1 VKGDLPLS
9 PEDVNEIVTI
19 LKGSQ
24 YDRLDIRTDRYRL
37 RVSRADA
44 GEGQGEGWSQ
54 AWSLEDEASP
64 AGATAQSGQEEIPVP
79 EGMHAIRAPLPGV
92 FYRSPAPGTAYFV
105 EVGSSVEAESNVGI
119 IEAMKLFNPV
129 PAACA
134 GEIAEILVENGAMVD
149 AGAILMLVK

>member
-1 VKGDLPLS
+1 MKGDLPLS

-64 AGATAQSGQEEIPVP
+64 AGATAQSGQGESPV
-79 EGMHAIRAPLPGV
+79 
-92 FYRSPAPGTAYFV
+92 PGTAYFV

-119 IEAMKLFNPV
+119 IETMKLFNPV